1 MIATQNGEMYPQV
14 FLQVQNLVW
23 LLGLVMSSTLQWND
37 NIKTSIKKA
46 NKCLYFIV
54 LLKREGVNFEDVIE
68 FLLYSDQA
76 YV

>member
-14 FLQVQNLVW
+14 FYKVQNLVW